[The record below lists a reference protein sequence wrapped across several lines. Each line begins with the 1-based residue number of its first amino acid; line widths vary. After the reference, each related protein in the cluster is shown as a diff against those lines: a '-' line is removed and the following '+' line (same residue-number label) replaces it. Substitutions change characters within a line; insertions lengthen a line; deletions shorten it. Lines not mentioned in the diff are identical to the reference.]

1 MGPDEKTAAPE
12 GSLERACYKAL
23 EAVVDPELGLD
34 VVSLGLVYRLEV
46 REGEVQLD
54 MTMTSPGCPVADQ
67 LLLEANNALL
77 KVPGVEKARVN
88 LVWSPP
94 WSPEMM
100 SLEAKMALGFA

>member
-1 MGPDEKTAAPE
+1 MMDGSHEDAMGEE
-12 GSLERACYKAL
+12 ERACYAAL
-23 EAVVDPELGLD
+23 EQVVDPELGLD
-34 VVSLGLVYRLEV
+34 VVSLGLIYRLV
-46 REGEVQLD
+46 CKGGEVEMD

-77 KVPGVEKARVN
+77 KVPGVERARVH

-94 WSPEMM
+94 WTPEMM